1 MKCIPKNLLK
11 CFCCE
16 EVSLQIVPTQFFAFS
31 ECFGKIREC
40 LDSEKGVGGE
50 GDMGEWIMIVT
61 RRNEIG
67 GCHKKDL

>member
-40 LDSEKGVGGE
+40 LDSEKGVGG
-50 GDMGEWIMIVT
+50 GRGY
-61 RRNEIG
+61 G
-67 GCHKKDL
+67 GVDHDCDKKE